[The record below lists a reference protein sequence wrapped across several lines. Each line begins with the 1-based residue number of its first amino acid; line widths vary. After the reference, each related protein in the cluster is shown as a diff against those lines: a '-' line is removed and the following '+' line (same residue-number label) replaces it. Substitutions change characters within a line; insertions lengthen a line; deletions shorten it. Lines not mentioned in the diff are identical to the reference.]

1 LSGYL
6 TDTALLIYLLQG
18 APLPAS
24 VARVVSGDDPVWYS
38 SLNVAE
44 ASIKYATGKLYFPPV
59 VGADLLKATREVAL
73 QLGWRQLVLSQEHAV
88 RLAYLPRIHNDP
100 FDRLL
105 ISQAIVE
112 DLTLISSDSVF
123 PRYTDLKLLRFSPL

>member
-1 LSGYL
+1 MNGYL

-24 VARVVSGDDPVWYS
+24 VARVITGEDPIWYS
-38 SLNVAE
+38 PLNVAE
-44 ASIKYATGKLYFPPV
+44 AAIKYAKGKLYLPAT

-73 QLGWRQLVLSQEHAV
+73 QLGWRQLVLSQEHTV
-88 RLAYLPRIHNDP
+88 RLAYLPWIHNDP

-112 DLTLISSDSVF
+112 DLTLISPDSVF
-123 PRYTDLKLLRFSPL
+123 PRYTDLKLLRF